1 MITFERTRLGLFS
14 HRLGSIPVMF
24 FHQQPDDRGGKGGD
38 LKKKVFDTVGLFA
51 EKLWYTND

>member
-1 MITFERTRLGLFS
+1 
-14 HRLGSIPVMF
+14 MF
-24 FHQQPDDRGGKGGD
+24 FHQQPDDRGDLWGERGD